1 MAEFAVAAQ
10 DLPTGYVKGDII
22 DVLPNGAVWGTRDES
37 DPRLWIVVVADI
49 PYALAKA
56 HMVPLWELAIVGD
69 SEFDASDPEDRR
81 IHRHPRGVRVMWDEV
96 PAAWIT
102 TLETVGRI
110 ELTAAEVRPFV
121 RFVRWNRGQ
130 NKVEK
135 TPNEVF

>member
-10 DLPTGYVKGDII
+10 NLGTGYVKGDII
-22 DVLPNGAVWGTRDES
+22 DVLPDGAVWGTKDGL
-37 DPRLWIVVVADI
+37 PNIWQVVVADI

-56 HMVPLWELAIVGD
+56 YMTPLWELAIIGD
-69 SEFDASDPEDRR
+69 AEFENQDEADRR
-81 IHRHPRGVRVMWDEV
+81 INRHRRPIRVMWDEV

-121 RFVRWNRGQ
+121 RFLRWNRGQ
-130 NKVEK
+130 GKVEK
-135 TPNEVF
+135 TSNQAF